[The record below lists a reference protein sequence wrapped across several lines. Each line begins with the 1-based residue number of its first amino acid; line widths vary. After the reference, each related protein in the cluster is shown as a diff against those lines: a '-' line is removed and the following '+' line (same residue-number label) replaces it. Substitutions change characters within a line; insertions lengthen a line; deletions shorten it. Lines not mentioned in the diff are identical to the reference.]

1 MRWYPPIYDEV
12 LTSLNSMT
20 TDDDTES
27 GCCPYTYF
35 FHSRGGLL
43 NGGSDRAQTF
53 RVDGWGPQRMGFY
66 KGGPRIHQNG
76 LRRTVFEIGPL
87 LDFQRFL
94 DAKGAA
100 PGDWGVTK
108 HYGNGYSRVLLPFA
122 TGFKAL
128 GPLGAKIFDFWRR
141 VPHVTAPYGRTR
153 SSRRVSTLRKI
164 PANRDTLKNSGQPR
178 HSVEI
183 PSSLGLSRFGSRSDL
198 ENFSE
203 CHMRGDFGWKNT
215 SAPLKL
221 IWGM

>member
-1 MRWYPPIYDEV
+1 MGCGRSVEFARAWDGI
-12 LTSLNSMT
+12 LQSMT
-20 TDDDTES
+20 RCWRHWIRWRLMTTQKVDVARILI
-27 GCCPYTYF
+27 F
-35 FHSRGGLL
+35 FTRGGELL

-122 TGFKAL
+122 TGFKTL

-141 VPHVTAPYGRTR
+141 VPHVTAPFR
-153 SSRRVSTLRKI
+153 SKVVLRVSTLRKI
-164 PANRDTLKNSGQPR
+164 PANRDT
-178 HSVEI
+178 
-183 PSSLGLSRFGSRSDL
+183 
-198 ENFSE
+198 
-203 CHMRGDFGWKNT
+203 
-215 SAPLKL
+215 
-221 IWGM
+221 